1 MKKIILIIIFILASV
16 IRLYHISYF
25 ASFGTETAEQYL
37 EIIKLLHGD
46 FLLNGPTTSHVWLR
60 LGAIPYYLFFPILY
74 LARFHPLTLFYF
86 WVLLDISTVFLN
98 YYVIKKIIN
107 ENTALLTT
115 LFLSLSPLAL
125 TYNRIPGFYNFVI
138 PLTYILLLLLYRILH
153 KKSIPFW
160 PVFLV
165 VGLMIN
171 LHASSLILIPFFI
184 GLGIYLKKFSK
195 FNIITSIAAILIP
208 NVPFF
213 IKDYLTG
220 FSMSRNLLLWIPY
233 KILNFFSGKTLG
245 VNHVQVQ
252 DETLLNII
260 NFFKMAILPSPYP
273 FIFGVVVVGLLFY
286 LFMFKKLPLFIR
298 ILYYWLFFGIISLL
312 IHKNPP
318 IHYFVPIFVLP
329 IILIAYLLSDLQK
342 KKGLQIIALGIIVF
356 IVFSDLLFI
365 FSPRYLFLNRKV
377 NPFDITY
384 QTQKRIAQFIIQ
396 DAKGKQFSIS
406 KIGFFDTY
414 AGGSKENYEYL
425 LWWLGNRP
433 IEKSL
438 SKYIIVEDI
447 NRLPISGEYQKIKEI
462 NGVVIMKIL

>member
-1 MKKIILIIIFILASV
+1 MKRVILVLIFILAIF
-16 IRLYHISYF
+16 IRLYNINYF
-25 ASFGTETAEQYL
+25 ASFGTETAQHYL
-37 EIIKLLHGD
+37 EIIKLLQGN
-46 FLLNGPTTSHVWLR
+46 FLLNGPTTSHIWLR
-60 LGAIPYYLFFPILY
+60 LGAIPYYLFFPIFY
-74 LARFHPLTLFYF
+74 LVRFHPLTLFYF
-86 WVLLDISTVFLN
+86 WVLVDIGAVFLN
-98 YYVIKKIIN
+98 YYVIKKITN

-125 TYNRIPGFYNFVI
+125 TYNRIPGFYNFAI
-138 PLTYILLLLLYRILH
+138 PLTYILLLFLYRILH
-153 KKSIPFW
+153 KKSTPFW

-165 VGLMIN
+165 VGLIIN

-184 GLGIYLKKFSK
+184 GLGIYLRKFSK

-208 NVPFF
+208 NIPFF

-233 KILNFFSGKTLG
+233 KILNYFSGKTLG
-245 VNHVQVQ
+245 VNRIQVQ
-252 DETLLNII
+252 DETLTNSI
-260 NFFKMAILPSPYP
+260 NFFKVTILPSQYSLV
-273 FIFGVVVVGLLFY
+273 FGIIIIGLLL
-286 LFMFKKLPLFIR
+286 LFLFFKKQTISIR
-298 ILYYWLFFGIISLL
+298 ILYCWLFFGIISLL

-329 IILIAYLLSDLQK
+329 IILIAYLFNDLQK
-342 KKGLQIIALGIIVF
+342 KKRLRIIMLGIIVF

-365 FSPRYLFLNRKV
+365 FSSHYLFFDRKI
-377 NPFDITY
+377 NPFDISY
-384 QTQKRIAQFIIQ
+384 QTQERIAQFIIQ
-396 DAKGKQFSIS
+396 DAKGKRFSIS
-406 KIGFFDTY
+406 KIGFFDNY

-433 IEKSL
+433 IEKSS

-447 NRLPISGEYQKIKEI
+447 NRLPISSEYQKIKEI